1 MENLPPF
8 SERNGSGIDDNIGI
22 NGSILRQAVEK
33 AIDIVDASTLEVIL
47 ENLTKKGVDLDNP
60 SSRYTLEQLETALTD
75 IFGLEAGPL
84 LLIALESGLSRTAIN
99 NPLWVTLL
107 PVLFTNMCECQ
118 SMLLYTH

>member
-1 MENLPPF
+1 MKNLPPF

-75 IFGLEAGPL
+75 IFGVEAGPL
-84 LLIALESGLSRTAIN
+84 LIDRIRIWLKENG
-99 NPLWVTLL
+99 
-107 PVLFTNMCECQ
+107 
-118 SMLLYTH
+118 H